1 MTFDTVHSLL
11 VYLSDSLFVGLR
23 IAVPALFLAWVFGPE
38 RWRDRLGG
46 LNAVAAR
53 LLIAGGA
60 MFLLVVSSHLFRV
73 WYFDNETEK
82 AFLEA
87 MAAGPTAYQ
96 VYLPLVNYAFLPVL
110 LWFGRL
116 RRSMYVPFLIVV
128 CWILSWIWTGY
139 LNRVVAHAVTGH
151 EAIDWL
157 EYFGK
162 GSLFVL
168 LFALGAWF
176 GIFRKR

>member
-1 MTFDTVHSLL
+1 MSFDTVHRLL
-11 VYLSDSLFVGLR
+11 VYLSDSLFIGLR
-23 IAVPALFLAWVFGPE
+23 IAVPALFLAQVFGPS
-38 RWRDRLGG
+38 RWHERLGG
-46 LNAVAAR
+46 LHAVAVR
-53 LLIAGGA
+53 LLIAGGV

-73 WYFDNETEK
+73 WYFDNEMEK
-82 AFLEA
+82 AFLAA
-87 MAAGPTAYQ
+87 MATGPTAYQ
-96 VYLPLVNYAFLPVL
+96 VYLPVVNYALLPVL

-116 RRSMYVPFLIVV
+116 RRSVYVPFLIVV

-139 LNRVVAHAVTGH
+139 LNRVVAHAVTGR

-176 GIFRKR
+176 GTFRKR